1 MAQHTNKRATTQ
13 TVTANRLIDGEV
25 VYFTASGDWSERL
38 GDACIANGKEACATL
53 LASAEPAVAAQLV
66 IDPYLFE
73 VALEEGIIIPASVRE
88 KIRMAGPTIRL
99 DLGKQAALTAE
110 QIDLTKQ
117 AASA

>member
-13 TVTANRLIDGEV
+13 AVTANRLTDGDV
-25 VYFTASGDWSERL
+25 VYFTAAGDWSL
-38 GDACIANGKEACATL
+38 WLKDSQVADGKEDCAKL

-73 VALEEGIIIPASVRE
+73 VAVDEGEIVPASVRE

-99 DLGKQAALTAE
+99 DLGKQAANA
-110 QIDLTKQ
+110 
-117 AASA
+117 